1 MEQCFIQVRV
11 DEKLKKEANDILEC
25 MGLDMPNAIRMF
37 LKRIV
42 MERGLPFDAKLPDM
56 PKDETKNIVYI
67 PTLPCKEIDYS
78 EYIEILKR
86 VPVGKI
92 TRYDDITKYLAKKYN
107 VPRVEIVGQR
117 PLQAAFNKE
126 YPYWRVVTAR
136 GFLCEDRFL
145 HTVEEQKVLLEAEGH
160 TVISGGARGKSLKV
174 ENYTSVLYDF
184 DKED

>member
-42 MERGLPFDAKLPDM
+42 MERGLPFDAKLPDI
-56 PKDETKNIVYI
+56 PKDNTKNVVYI
-67 PTLPCKEIDYS
+67 PASPCKEIDYS
-78 EYIEILKR
+78 EYIETLKR
-86 VPVGKI
+86 VPAGKI
-92 TRYDDITKYLAKKYN
+92 TRHEDITKYLAKKYN
-107 VPRVEIVGQR
+107 VSRVEIVGQR

-126 YPYWRVVTAR
+126 YPYWRVVTSR

-145 HTVEEQKVLLEAEGH
+145 HTIEEQKVLLEAEGH